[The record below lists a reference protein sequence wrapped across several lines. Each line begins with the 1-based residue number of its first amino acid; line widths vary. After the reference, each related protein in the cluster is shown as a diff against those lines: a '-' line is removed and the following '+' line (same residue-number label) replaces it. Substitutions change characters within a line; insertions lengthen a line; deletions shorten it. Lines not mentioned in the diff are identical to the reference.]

1 MNTTQ
6 KHLGLTLNYELKI
19 QHHVNERI
27 KTPIGL
33 LQKLQ
38 SILPRTS
45 LLTIWKLFIR
55 PHLDYGDV
63 VYDQIS
69 DDAFSNKLETAQ
81 YNAASAITG
90 AIKGKSREKLY

>member
-1 MNTTQ
+1 M
-6 KHLGLTLNYELKI
+6 
-19 QHHVNERI
+19 
-27 KTPIGL
+27 
-33 LQKLQ
+33 
-38 SILPRTS
+38 
-45 LLTIWKLFIR
+45 
-55 PHLDYGDV
+55 DYGDV

>member
-1 MNTTQ
+1 MPT
-6 KHLGLTLNYELKI
+6 
-19 QHHVNERI
+19 
-27 KTPIGL
+27 GL

-45 LLTIWKLFIR
+45 LLTIWKSFKR
-55 PHLDYGDV
+55 SHLDYGDA

-81 YNAASAITG
+81 YNAALAIMG